1 MLVKSAT
8 AASVADIRYG
18 QLLREIRQEP
28 DPERRQVPIG
38 QLVDLMK
45 GGAA

>member
-1 MLVKSAT
+1 MLVKSARPAT
-8 AASVADIRYG
+8 VADIRHG

-28 DPERRQVPIG
+28 DPGRREVPTG